1 MKALWGEFRTP
12 EVQNEQIIPAETVKH
27 FIMSAMQQDPFR
39 TPLPASSANRDP
51 MTDLDLISSE
61 TLGLEMDSTVINTI
75 KLIQH
80 SKQMS
85 QLIEAAKEQTELM
98 ADTQIN
104 TFPPALEIPEL
115 PPENLTYK
123 LNYPIQYMDKEYSDF
138 NLGKGP
144 KIPEVTM
151 KTAKQLLK
159 KSVAALLAHA
169 GYQTTRE
176 SVLNTFTDVVE
187 EYIEKMTALLR
198 VAVDQGANVMA
209 TGFPVRKK
217 KVKKI

>member
-1 MKALWGEFRTP
+1 MKALWGEFTTP
-12 EVQNEQIIPAETVKH
+12 EVQNEQIIPAETVKQ
-27 FIMSAMQQDPFR
+27 FIMGAMQRDPFR
-39 TPLPASSANRDP
+39 TLLPASPSHDP

-115 PPENLTYK
+115 SPENLTYK

-144 KIPEVTM
+144 AIPEITM

-169 GYQTTRE
+169 GYQSTRE

-209 TGFPVRKK
+209 TGFPVSLEENKIKK
-217 KVKKI
+217 